1 VSLRPR
7 SFRVRLTLWYAT
19 ALALVLAAFSGAVYA
34 IVRASLLHEVEER
47 AEQNLAVIQ
56 RLVIDDPLGADEIEE
71 HGIVTHY
78 AIVREGGDD
87 YISTAWKEQALPE
100 LASLGPEPAFRRVRS
115 ASGDHFALASATSVI
130 ADRRTTIFAAADE
143 ESVLA
148 HLRTLALVLLVGFP
162 IGIAIAIAG
171 SWFLASRMLAPV
183 ARMADAAGRITADRL
198 ADRLPIEDSHDELG
212 RLAAAFNQTLERLQD
227 AFERL
232 RRFTADASHELRT
245 PLTAL
250 RSVGEVAL
258 RNPASIERSRET
270 IVSMLEESQRLTQLV
285 EGLLMLTRESTDA
298 YRARFVPVDMGEV
311 AQEVV
316 ELFRPLSE
324 EKRQRIDAVGEPTS
338 PVLGDRTTLKQAVLN
353 LVDNAIKYTPP
364 GGSIRVHTHD
374 GTEHDVFVDVSDD
387 GPGIAAEHHEK
398 VFERFYRVD
407 GARARSTGGVGLGLA
422 IARWAVELNGGRIE
436 LESRL
441 GHGST
446 FRAVFP
452 PASNATSG
460 GAASTPSTLVH
471 SGGPS

>member
-1 VSLRPR
+1 
-7 SFRVRLTLWYAT
+7 
-19 ALALVLAAFSGAVYA
+19 
-34 IVRASLLHEVEER
+34 
-47 AEQNLAVIQ
+47 
-56 RLVIDDPLGADEIEE
+56 
-71 HGIVTHY
+71 
-78 AIVREGGDD
+78 
-87 YISTAWKEQALPE
+87 
-100 LASLGPEPAFRRVRS
+100 
-115 ASGDHFALASATSVI
+115 
-130 ADRRTTIFAAADE
+130 
-143 ESVLA
+143 
-148 HLRTLALVLLVGFP
+148 
-162 IGIAIAIAG
+162 
-171 SWFLASRMLAPV
+171 
-183 ARMADAAGRITADRL
+183 MADAAGRITADRL
-198 ADRLPIEDSHDELG
+198 SDRLPIEDPEDELG
-212 RLAAAFNQTLERLQD
+212 RLAAAFNQTLARLQD

-258 RNPASIERSRET
+258 RSPASIERSRET

-285 EGLLMLTRESTDA
+285 EGLLVLTRESTDA

-316 ELFRPLSE
+316 ELFRPLAE
-324 EKRQRIDAVGEPTS
+324 EKHQRIDAVREPAS
-338 PVLGDRTTLKQAVLN
+338 PVLGDRTTLKQALLN

-364 GGSIRVHTHD
+364 GGSIRVRTHN
-374 GTEHDVFVDVSDD
+374 GMEHDVAVDVSDN

-436 LESRL
+436 LESNL
-441 GHGST
+441 GRGST

-452 PASNATSG
+452 
-460 GAASTPSTLVH
+460 AASTPSTLVP